1 MNRSTFP
8 LAFRPDGPTFRPDGS
23 AFEKN
28 CPTSHGNVRHF
39 RRSVHHWRFFVQHEK
54 NLSAMRE
61 KIFIIPEKT
70 SIIARRMSVIPSGVR
85 YPLRCVKGAD
95 DSGRSDP
102 RPPFAGR
109 GDSDGER
116 KRAFSVAF
124 RTGSVEKMAFPFPP
138 LKKGP
143 DAAPEAEHGGF
154 ALGPWTKNLL
164 AFFGPCFYTFHV
176 YFLGWEKSKG
186 IE

>member
-1 MNRSTFP
+1 
-8 LAFRPDGPTFRPDGS
+8 
-23 AFEKN
+23 
-28 CPTSHGNVRHF
+28 
-39 RRSVHHWRFFVQHEK
+39 
-54 NLSAMRE
+54 
-61 KIFIIPEKT
+61 
-70 SIIARRMSVIPSGVR
+70 MSVIPSGVR
-85 YPLRCVKGAD
+85 YPLRCVKGALI

-124 RTGSVEKMAFPFPP
+124 RTGSVEKMAFPFPR